1 MSDHVLRLES
11 VTKSFGQVEVI
22 KGVDLTVRRGQ
33 VQALLGENGAGKST
47 LIKMIAGVHQP
58 DSGRIV
64 VDGAEVKI
72 PDTKASEALGIAT
85 IHQELNLVP
94 TISVAENIML
104 GRTPRRFGLV
114 NHKHLKAQAQAALH
128 LIGLDVDLDMPVGEL
143 GVAKQQLVE
152 IAKALSMNARILILD
167 EPTAAL
173 TGKEVDA
180 LFAVLEELKAKGVA
194 MIFISH
200 HLEELARIAETIS
213 VLRDGS
219 FIAEVPAD
227 TDEDELV
234 RLMVGREI
242 ENQYPRKVPP
252 EHGEALLEVSELT
265 SDGAFHDVTF
275 SVHAGEVVGLA
286 GLVGAGRTEVIRA
299 IAGADPY
306 DSGSIRAGVGHIP
319 EDRKSQA
326 LVLDASVGDNLG
338 FATLYPTAKAG
349 LADRSGQHRRAT
361 EVAEKLRIRMAD
373 LSQPIRNLSGG
384 NQQKAV
390 FGRWVLA
397 GSKVLLLDEP
407 TRGVDVGAKVEI
419 YNIINEVT
427 AAGGAVLMASS
438 DLPEVLGMSDRILVM
453 SGGQLAGQLPKNS
466 TQDEVMAFA
475 VSNVTSATSA
485 AAAAPAG
492 TDPKDEA

>member
-47 LIKMIAGVHQP
+47 LIKMIAGVHQS

-94 TISVAENIML
+94 TMSVAENIML

-252 EHGEALLEVSELT
+252 
-265 SDGAFHDVTF
+265 
-275 SVHAGEVVGLA
+275 
-286 GLVGAGRTEVIRA
+286 
-299 IAGADPY
+299 
-306 DSGSIRAGVGHIP
+306 
-319 EDRKSQA
+319 
-326 LVLDASVGDNLG
+326 
-338 FATLYPTAKAG
+338 
-349 LADRSGQHRRAT
+349 
-361 EVAEKLRIRMAD
+361 
-373 LSQPIRNLSGG
+373 
-384 NQQKAV
+384 
-390 FGRWVLA
+390 
-397 GSKVLLLDEP
+397 
-407 TRGVDVGAKVEI
+407 
-419 YNIINEVT
+419 
-427 AAGGAVLMASS
+427 
-438 DLPEVLGMSDRILVM
+438 
-453 SGGQLAGQLPKNS
+453 
-466 TQDEVMAFA
+466 
-475 VSNVTSATSA
+475 
-485 AAAAPAG
+485 
-492 TDPKDEA
+492 